1 MSVMKGDFH
10 APTYLHAPTSHAPTF
25 HAPTCL
31 QDMLKESIKKEASEF
46 IACAQ
51 EVVRKI
57 NKADAAAGK
66 RKRQQ

>member
-1 MSVMKGDFH
+1 
-10 APTYLHAPTSHAPTF
+10 
-25 HAPTCL
+25 
-31 QDMLKESIKKEASEF
+31 MLKESIKKDASEL